1 MKYEALNELILFAMY
16 FVLVIRL
23 DQSTMRKV
31 ITSSVKLTTITGY
44 WQIITSIRLQYRTS
58 MW

>member
-44 WQIITSIRLQYRTS
+44 WQIITSIRLQYSTS